1 MNQTTTET
9 LTGKQKDNRKY
20 YAKNAEKIK
29 AQKRASYAKRKK
41 VKPVRKIEKPIPAT
55 KVSSKPEAKRTNAVR
70 SRIEDFKL
78 AREVGIKITDL

>member
-1 MNQTTTET
+1 MNQATTET

-41 VKPVRKIEKPIPAT
+41 AMPVRKIESSEPRVKKVAVETKPA
-55 KVSSKPEAKRTNAVR
+55 RTAR
-70 SRIEDFKL
+70 SRIEDFRL
-78 AREVGIKITDL
+78 AKELEIEIVDL

>member
-41 VKPVRKIEKPIPAT
+41 VKPVRKIERSEPRVQ
-55 KVSSKPEAKRTNAVR
+55 KVAVNTEPVRTAR
-70 SRIEDFKL
+70 SRIEDFRL
-78 AREVGIKITDL
+78 AKELEIEIVDL

>member
-1 MNQTTTET
+1 MEM
-9 LTGKQKDNRKY
+9 LTSKQIDNRRY

-41 VKPVRKIEKPIPAT
+41 VKPIRKTESSEPRVT
-55 KVSSKPEAKRTNAVR
+55 KVAVETEPVRTAR

-78 AREVGIKITDL
+78 AKELEIEIVVL